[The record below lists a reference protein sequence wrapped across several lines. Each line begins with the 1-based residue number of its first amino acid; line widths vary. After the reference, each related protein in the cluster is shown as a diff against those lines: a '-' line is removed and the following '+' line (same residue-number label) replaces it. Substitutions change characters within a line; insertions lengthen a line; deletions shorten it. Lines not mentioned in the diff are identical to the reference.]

1 MRGDE
6 VEIIYTCLNVWILNV
21 EHHEGKLHQ
30 QISAELERYFIYISI
45 FYSLNKITNHRVL
58 VHPRLSW
65 L

>member
-45 FYSLNKITNHRVL
+45 FYS
-58 VHPRLSW
+58 
-65 L
+65 